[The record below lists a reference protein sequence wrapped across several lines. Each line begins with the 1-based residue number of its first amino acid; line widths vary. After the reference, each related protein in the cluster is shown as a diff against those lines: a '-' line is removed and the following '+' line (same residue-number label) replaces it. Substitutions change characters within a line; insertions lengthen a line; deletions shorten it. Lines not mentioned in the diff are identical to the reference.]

1 MTTAASEPASA
12 HTGIWDDLLRSFAAK
27 ASPRAVA
34 VSFRAAPDVGEAQE
48 PQMIQWLEAT
58 TKALNRLPWHKT
70 NLPDGR
76 IPPKPEVA
84 AELLWLLLN
93 ALEDNTIDPTAIIPT
108 SRGGVAAEWH
118 VGGIDLEIE
127 CDPDG
132 TIEYNFAGAGTEEYE
147 GPVDPELTQLKRHV
161 GMLPKRAE

>member
-1 MTTAASEPASA
+1 MTTTASDHASVPSE
-12 HTGIWDDLLRSFAAK
+12 IWDDLLSSFAAK
-27 ASPRAVA
+27 ASPRAVTLSFQA
-34 VSFRAAPDVGEAQE
+34 VPETGDAQT
-48 PQMIQWLEAT
+48 PPVIQWLESTA
-58 TKALNRLPWHKT
+58 KALNRLPWQET

-76 IPPKPEVA
+76 MPPKPEA
-84 AELLWLLLN
+84 AAALLWLLLN

-118 VGGIDLEIE
+118 VGGIDLEIQ

-132 TIEYNFAGAGTEEYE
+132 TIEYNFAGPGIEEFE
-147 GPVDPELTQLKRHV
+147 GPVEPDLRQLKQHV

>member
-1 MTTAASEPASA
+1 MTTTASDHASVPSE
-12 HTGIWDDLLRSFAAK
+12 IWDALLSSFAAK
-27 ASPRAVA
+27 ASPRAVS
-34 VSFRAAPDVGEAQE
+34 VSFQAVPAAGDAQE
-48 PQMIQWLEAT
+48 APPIQWLEST
-58 TKALNRLPWHKT
+58 TKALNRLPWQER

-76 IPPKPEVA
+76 IPPKPEA
-84 AELLWLLLN
+84 AAALLWLLLN
-93 ALEDNTIDPTAIIPT
+93 ALENNTIGPTAIIPT

-132 TIEYNFAGAGTEEYE
+132 AIEYNFAGPGIEDYE
-147 GPVDPELTQLKRHV
+147 GPVEPDLSQLKRHA

>member
-1 MTTAASEPASA
+1 
-12 HTGIWDDLLRSFAAK
+12 
-27 ASPRAVA
+27 
-34 VSFRAAPDVGEAQE
+34 
-48 PQMIQWLEAT
+48 MIQWLEST
-58 TKALNRLPWHKT
+58 TKALNRLPWQET
-70 NLPDGR
+70 DLPDGR
-76 IPPKPEVA
+76 IPPKPEAA

-132 TIEYNFAGAGTEEYE
+132 AIEYNFAGTGHRGIRGPSGAGPQPAQTAC
-147 GPVDPELTQLKRHV
+147 RHAAEN
-161 GMLPKRAE
+161 GLNRLP

>member
-1 MTTAASEPASA
+1 MTTTASDHASVPSE
-12 HTGIWDDLLRSFAAK
+12 IWDDLLSSFAAK
-27 ASPRAVA
+27 ASPRAVTF
-34 VSFRAAPDVGEAQE
+34 SFQTVPATGETQE
-48 PQMIQWLEAT
+48 PPVIQWLEST
-58 TKALNRLPWHKT
+58 TKALNRLPWQER

-76 IPPKPEVA
+76 ISPKPEAA

-93 ALEDNTIDPTAIIPT
+93 ALDDNTIDPTAIIPT
-108 SRGGVAAEWH
+108 SKGGVAAEWH

-132 TIEYNFAGAGTEEYE
+132 TIEYNFAGPGVEEYE
-147 GPVDPELTQLKRHV
+147 GPVEPDLSQLKRHV

>member
-1 MTTAASEPASA
+1 MTTTASDHASA
-12 HTGIWDDLLRSFAAK
+12 PSEISDELLRRFAAK
-27 ASPRAVA
+27 ARPRAVSFSFQA
-34 VSFRAAPDVGEAQE
+34 VPGAGDGEEAP
-48 PQMIQWLEAT
+48 PIQWLESTA
-58 TKALNRLPWHKT
+58 KALNRLPWQER

-76 IPPKPEVA
+76 IPPKPEAA

-108 SRGGVAAEWH
+108 SRGGVAAEWN

-132 TIEYNFAGAGTEEYE
+132 AIEYNFAGPGIEEYE
-147 GPVDPELTQLKRHV
+147 GPVEPDLSQLKRHV

>member
-12 HTGIWDDLLRSFAAK
+12 HTEIWDDLLRSFAAK

-70 NLPDGR
+70 NLPDGIRQTSPSGR

-93 ALEDNTIDPTAIIPT
+93 AP
-108 SRGGVAAEWH
+108 RGQHHRSHRNCPDIQGRSSGRVARRR
-118 VGGIDLEIE
+118 
-127 CDPDG
+127 
-132 TIEYNFAGAGTEEYE
+132 N
-147 GPVDPELTQLKRHV
+147 
-161 GMLPKRAE
+161 

>member
-12 HTGIWDDLLRSFAAK
+12 HTEIWDDLLRSFAAK

-58 TKALNRLPWHKT
+58 TKALNRLPWQER

-76 IPPKPEVA
+76 IPPKPEA
-84 AELLWLLLN
+84 AAALLWLLLN
-93 ALEDNTIDPTAIIPT
+93 ALEDNTIDPTAIVPT

-132 TIEYNFAGAGTEEYE
+132 AIEYNFTGPGVEEYE
-147 GPVDPELTQLKRHV
+147 GPVEPDLSQLKRHV